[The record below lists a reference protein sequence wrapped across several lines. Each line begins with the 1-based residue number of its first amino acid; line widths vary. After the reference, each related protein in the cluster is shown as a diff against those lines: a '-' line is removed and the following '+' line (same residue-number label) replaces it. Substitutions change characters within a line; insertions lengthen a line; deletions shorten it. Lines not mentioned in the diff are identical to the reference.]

1 VVSLAVLVIS
11 ALSLAGG
18 ALGYNGVAA
27 EECTPLKK
35 RTCKKSP
42 YCKWGGKSV
51 RCAVALNACDAVQG
65 KKMRKKCARVSTM
78 QCQCSSQKKRGKC
91 GTCVERLVLG
101 APAPTPTPDALPDCP
116 SEWSFVNDIPWVS
129 SSTLYTPQG
138 LCAAIK
144 KWNDKNPSNLFF
156 GSDQTQ
162 NKYQLA
168 AFLGNSAQETGE
180 GKYGAEL
187 CDGMG
192 GCGTAKPGSPC
203 GSEGTC
209 CEKTYGNYFGRGS
222 LQVTCWQC
230 TTACKAGCTPQP
242 LPCGNAGCVCANYQD
257 VVTQGFISSLSD
269 IDQIATDP
277 VAAWG
282 SGIIYWM
289 SNLGVGSKPATQ
301 WVSQQN
307 FGGTYQTINGGCE
320 CDAEAICEAKSESDC
335 SGSSTPPGTPA
346 SSCISN
352 HTCKWNSKA
361 KGGKGVCMDDR
372 VEPRVNGFLTACAK
386 FSIDCS
392 AWQTSCP
399 PIPCAPGAWCGSTW
413 SNAQDNCKANPP
425 LSVCCSGADA
435 ACQKPGLPGDG
446 KWRCMGGLSGCPAP
460 SASIGP

>member
-1 VVSLAVLVIS
+1 
-11 ALSLAGG
+11 
-18 ALGYNGVAA
+18 
-27 EECTPLKK
+27 
-35 RTCKKSP
+35 
-42 YCKWGGKSV
+42 
-51 RCAVALNACDAVQG
+51 
-65 KKMRKKCARVSTM
+65 M
-78 QCQCSSQKKRGKC
+78 QCLCSSQKKRGKC
-91 GTCVERLVLG
+91 GTCVESLVG

-129 SSTLYTPQG
+129 NSTLYTPQG

-180 GKYGAEL
+180 GKYGTEL
-187 CDGMG
+187 CDGMVG
-192 GCGTAKPGSPC
+192 GCGSAAPGSPC
-203 GSEGTC
+203 GSKGTC
-209 CEKTYGNYFGRGS
+209 CERTYGNYFGRGS

-230 TTACKAGCTPQP
+230 TVAGPNCPTPQP
-242 LPCGNAGCVCANYQD
+242 LPCGDAGLPCANYQD

-289 SNLGVGSKPATQ
+289 SNSGVGSKPATQ

-320 CDAEAICEAKSESDC
+320 CDPEATCEAKSESDC
-335 SGSSTPPGTPA
+335 SGSSSTPPGTDCAKDPVP
-346 SSCISN
+346 CVCN
-352 HTCKWNSKA
+352 HKCKWNSNA
-361 KGGKGVCMDDR
+361 KGGKGLCMDER
-372 VEPRVNGFLTACAK
+372 VEPRVDGFLTACAK
-386 FSIDCS
+386 FGIDCS

-399 PIPCAPGAWCGSTW
+399 AIPCTPGAWCGSSWT
-413 SNAQDNCKANPP
+413 NAQDNCRANPP
-425 LSVCCSGADA
+425 VSVCCTGPDA
-435 ACQKPGLPGDG
+435 PCQKAGLPGEG
-446 KWRCMGGLSGCPAP
+446 TWKCKGGLTGCPAP
-460 SASIGP
+460 SPSIGP